1 MTFVQTLVDNTN
13 HLEQVR
19 NQTQLDTVFDNLTE
33 KYLSYMK
40 NAMIRVSSEEGTVSE
55 CKLTKNR
62 EDGSYNFIGWRYPS
76 DGGAVLYID
85 FAAVDF
91 ETTIGGIGINLPEGY
106 VAPHPYL
113 TRDMVFLMWLE
124 RLTSSGEPLE
134 GIRYDV
140 STSCTHTYSATFS
153 W

>member
-13 HLEQVR
+13 HLEHVR

-55 CKLTKNR
+55 CKRTKNR

-91 ETTIGGIGINLPEGY
+91 ETTIRGLSLIHI
-106 VAPHPYL
+106 
-113 TRDMVFLMWLE
+113 
-124 RLTSSGEPLE
+124 
-134 GIRYDV
+134 
-140 STSCTHTYSATFS
+140 
-153 W
+153 